1 VSEADLIGY
10 GLAGAVVVGAVGM
23 VLKSV
28 LTTHIGIPDRVL
40 KLEAQIQDVKEEL
53 FSVRKTVEDSRDDLQ
68 YIRGALDKM
77 SGAA

>member
-1 VSEADLIGY
+1 MSEADLIGY

-23 VLKSV
+23 ILKSV
-28 LTTHIGIPDRVL
+28 FTTHIGIPDRVL
-40 KLEAQIQDVKEEL
+40 KLEGRVDDIKDELLSVKK
-53 FSVRKTVEDSRDDLQ
+53 VVEDSRDDLQ